1 MNRTI
6 TRALAPLAL
15 AASLALAGCA
25 APAATPATAPDVSTA
40 ATSTVTI
47 EDNNGQHVLTV
58 PPTRVVAR
66 DNASFTMLDE
76 WDVELVAGA
85 RSLMRPDLSYKNNDA
100 IADTG
105 NHREPNLEV
114 IVAAQPDLVIGGGRY
129 ASYMEKISQL
139 IGDTPLL
146 DLTPRDGQ
154 DFTAELKRKVTT
166 LGTVFGKEAEAK
178 EQVAAFD
185 AAVARVKAAYDPAD
199 KVMAVITS
207 GGNVNYAAPG
217 SGRTLGPVFE
227 MAGLTPALE
236 IADASSDHQ
245 GDDISVEAIAA
256 ANPDWILVMDRDAA
270 TAATSGESYTP
281 ANELIANSAA
291 LRNVTAVQE
300 DNLVYMP
307 QYTYLDESLAT
318 YTEFLE
324 DFADALE
331 KA

>member
-1 MNRTI
+1 MNRF
-6 TRALAPLAL
+6 TRVALPAVIAT
-15 AASLALAGCA
+15 LALAGCS
-25 APAATPATAPDVSTA
+25 APAATPANAPAPATSAA
-40 ATSTVTI
+40 ATTVTI
-47 EDNNGQHVLTV
+47 EDNNGEHTLTV
-58 PPTRVVAR
+58 PPTRVVAL
-66 DNASFTMLDE
+66 DNASFALLDG
-76 WDVELVAGA
+76 WDVEIVAGA
-85 RSLMRPDLSYKNNDA
+85 RTLMRPDVSYKDNDA

-129 ASYMEKISQL
+129 ASHMEKISQL
-139 IGDTPLL
+139 IGDTPLI
-146 DLTPRDGQ
+146 DLTPREGE
-154 DFTAELKRKVTT
+154 DFAGELKRKVTT
-166 LGTVFGKEAEAK
+166 LGTVFGKDAEAK
-178 EQVAAFD
+178 AEVDAFD
-185 AAVARVKAAYDPAD
+185 AAVARVKAAYDPSE

-236 IADASSDHQ
+236 VADASSDHQ

-270 TAATSGESYTP
+270 TATNSGEAYTP

-291 LRNVTAVQE
+291 LQNVTAVKE

-318 YTEFLE
+318 YTDFLN
-324 DFADALE
+324 DLADALE
-331 KA
+331 KP